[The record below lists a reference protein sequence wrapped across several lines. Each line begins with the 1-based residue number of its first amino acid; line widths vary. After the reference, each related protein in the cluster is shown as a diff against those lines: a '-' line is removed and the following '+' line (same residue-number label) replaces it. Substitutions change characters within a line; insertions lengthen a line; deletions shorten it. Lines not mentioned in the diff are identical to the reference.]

1 MSQSSPLYYES
12 EIEWTG
18 RRDLRLR
25 SSNLPAI
32 AGGAPPEFN
41 GREANWSPEH
51 LLVAALNSCYLLTL
65 IAIAE
70 FSKVAVVSLS
80 SSATGKLEKI
90 PGGSY
95 HISEI
100 VVRPRVLLESA
111 ADLSRMPR
119 ILEKA
124 KENCF
129 ISNSLKSAITV
140 QPEVFH
146 RQTPAAPCPLG
157 EPESAPA

>member
-65 IAIAE
+65 IAIAD
-70 FSKVAVVSLS
+70 FRK
-80 SSATGKLEKI
+80 
-90 PGGSY
+90 
-95 HISEI
+95 
-100 VVRPRVLLESA
+100 
-111 ADLSRMPR
+111 
-119 ILEKA
+119 
-124 KENCF
+124 
-129 ISNSLKSAITV
+129 
-140 QPEVFH
+140 
-146 RQTPAAPCPLG
+146 
-157 EPESAPA
+157 